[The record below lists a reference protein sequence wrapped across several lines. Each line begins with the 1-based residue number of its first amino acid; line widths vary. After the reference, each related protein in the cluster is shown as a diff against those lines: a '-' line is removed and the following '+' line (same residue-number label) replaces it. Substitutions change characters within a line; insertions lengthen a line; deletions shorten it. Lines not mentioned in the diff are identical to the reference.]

1 MERRKRW
8 AVAAVVVAVWVV
20 LWAVTGSATGATVVL
35 VVIAGLGVAAVLGLR
50 GLGVDRHHPWVQ
62 RLPGRRWPGER
73 DRYGRYGRYDGL
85 NGHDEFG
92 DPDREFGD
100 PEHEYSVAAP
110 TYAHRDDYPQAGWH
124 VDSAP
129 TFGENMPTVMER
141 ALVPKLRLVTGES
154 VAETRMSGAVAGRGQ
169 VELRLPHVPTVSRE
183 HAKLTFSDGQWR
195 IANLGMNGITV
206 NGTPLDGE
214 QALAD
219 GDEIRWG
226 MRPEAP
232 VSRVEID
239 G

>member
-8 AVAAVVVAVWVV
+8 AIAGGVVALWVV
-20 LWAVTGSATGATVVL
+20 LWAVTGSATSATVVL

-50 GLGVDRHHPWVQ
+50 GLGVDRHHPWAQ
-62 RLPGRRWPGER
+62 RLSGRRLDR
-73 DRYGRYGRYDGL
+73 DG
-85 NGHDEFG
+85 EFG
-92 DPDREFGD
+92 DYPRRELDDYPRREFGQPRREFDD
-100 PEHEYSVAAP
+100 PEREYAAAP
-110 TYAHRDDYPQAGWH
+110 TYAHREGYPDPHGGWH

-154 VAETRMSGAVAGRGQ
+154 VAETRMSGAVAGRGN
-169 VELRLPHVPTVSRE
+169 VELRLPHAPTVSRE

-206 NGTPLDGE
+206 NGTPLEGE
-214 QALAD
+214 QVLAD

-232 VSRVEID
+232 VSRVELD
-239 G
+239 